1 MSNIFFT
8 SDLHF
13 GHKNILNFAKP
24 RPFSSIEEHDNA
36 IIENW
41 NTVVSNKDEVYIL
54 GDIALN
60 LDLDTIETKLKQL
73 KGNKHLILGNHDRS
87 KLYAKFLNSGLL
99 CSMKEY
105 ASIKLPDNVG
115 REYECIL
122 FHYPIL
128 EPNHV
133 FCKTQAGKI
142 GPTCHFYGHIHNM
155 NDYDEIYQ
163 NLGFRAAHVGLDVS
177 DKYPNTKAFSPIN
190 FEDLLT
196 WFDENF

>member
-1 MSNIFFT
+1 MSIFFT

-24 RPFSSIEEHDNA
+24 RPFSTIQEHDKA
-36 IIENW
+36 IIDNW
-41 NTVVSNKDEVYIL
+41 NSVVKDNDIVYIL
-54 GDIALN
+54 GDLALGLNMEQLEIN
-60 LDLDTIETKLKQL
+60 LKAL
-73 KGNKHLILGNHDRS
+73 KGHKHLIIGNHD
-87 KLYAKFLNSGLL
+87 KPKQYAYFLNNNLL
-99 CSMKEY
+99 ESMKEY
-105 ASIKLPDNVG
+105 MSIKLVDKVG

-133 FCKTQAGKI
+133 FCTPQVGKI

-155 NDYDEIYQ
+155 NDYDEIYK
-163 NLGFRAAHVGLDVS
+163 NLGFRAAHIGLDVS
-177 DKYPNTKAFSPIN
+177 DKYPNTKAFTPIN

>member
-1 MSNIFFT
+1 MSIFFT

-24 RPFSSIEEHDNA
+24 RPFSIIEEHDKTLIN
-36 IIENW
+36 NW
-41 NTVVSNKDEVYIL
+41 NDVVKDNDTVYIL
-54 GDIALN
+54 GDLALG
-60 LDLDTIETKLKQL
+60 LDVDQLETKLKAL
-73 KGNKHLILGNHDRS
+73 KGHKHLILGNHDRP
-87 KLYAKFLNSGLL
+87 KQYAYFLNNGLL
-99 CSMKEY
+99 ESMKEY
-105 ASIKLPDNVG
+105 MSIKLKDRAN

-133 FCKTQAGKI
+133 FCKPQAGKI

-155 NDYDEIYQ
+155 NDYDDIYKD
-163 NLGFRAAHVGLDVS
+163 LGFRAAHVGLDVS
-177 DKYPNTKAFSPIN
+177 DKYPNTKAFTPIN

-196 WFDENF
+196 WFDKNF